1 AKPGVNNGSVEFLIP
16 AEAVAANIGNS
27 AKNFTLQYEVSG
39 TSKIPSETL
48 TVTVMP
54 LPAAELDKLSIVQA
68 EGDELDLSKV
78 TAGATLRAGVWA
90 FMKHG
95 QPVWAELKGKTA
107 QGVAHNHVIWR
118 VPGAAVNQ
126 TWINAG
132 KYEQAVP
139 DSYLKDLGH
148 DSDLEIHFKAA
159 LTLSQV
165 EADAIVGP
173 VKRYRVKAVE
183 DVAPTID
190 SVRATDSD
198 EEIPEGSIT
207 VKTAVTLHGKATKG
221 QKVEVFDDTTLKGSA
236 TADASSGAWTVP
248 VTGLVMGAHSFT
260 AKAKYGTGQSSA
272 PRELTVTALIAP
284 TLTNVLD
291 GDGEEIIEG
300 GFTVSTKLTLL
311 GKASNAQEVE
321 IFEGNGANAESKGK
335 ATAHVTTGE
344 WTLSITV
351 TEGVRR
357 LYAQSLY
364 HDGDV
369 HSEVRNLTVICELI
383 VDTSPIVFNQLS
395 YWIDLNASGW
405 TKTGNDP
412 DGTSVTKP
420 VSGGVPPYSF
430 STSAPLIAS
439 IDGNGCIRSEG
450 NGEAIITISDA
461 KGQEKKINV
470 TCANVRKILVNNNLQ
485 QGAGALAWIDASGT
499 RLDSNVVIF
508 LRKKYRPSQRNY
520 FIMTN
525 ADYNYPYIV
534 LVGFELRPTTS
545 ALYAGSLAVQR

>member
-1 AKPGVNNGSVEFLIP
+1 
-16 AEAVAANIGNS
+16 
-27 AKNFTLQYEVSG
+27 
-39 TSKIPSETL
+39 
-48 TVTVMP
+48 
-54 LPAAELDKLSIVQA
+54 
-68 EGDELDLSKV
+68 
-78 TAGATLRAGVWA
+78 
-90 FMKHG
+90 
-95 QPVWAELKGKTA
+95 
-107 QGVAHNHVIWR
+107 
-118 VPGAAVNQ
+118 
-126 TWINAG
+126 
-132 KYEQAVP
+132 
-139 DSYLKDLGH
+139 
-148 DSDLEIHFKAA
+148 
-159 LTLSQV
+159 
-165 EADAIVGP
+165 
-173 VKRYRVKAVE
+173 
-183 DVAPTID
+183 
-190 SVRATDSD
+190 
-198 EEIPEGSIT
+198 
-207 VKTAVTLHGKATKG
+207 
-221 QKVEVFDDTTLKGSA
+221 
-236 TADASSGAWTVP
+236 
-248 VTGLVMGAHSFT
+248 
-260 AKAKYGTGQSSA
+260 
-272 PRELTVTALIAP
+272 
-284 TLTNVLD
+284 
-291 GDGEEIIEG
+291 
-300 GFTVSTKLTLL
+300 
-311 GKASNAQEVE
+311 
-321 IFEGNGANAESKGK
+321 
-335 ATAHVTTGE
+335 
-344 WTLSITV
+344 
-351 TEGVRR
+351 
-357 LYAQSLY
+357 
-364 HDGDV
+364 
-369 HSEVRNLTVICELI
+369 VICELI